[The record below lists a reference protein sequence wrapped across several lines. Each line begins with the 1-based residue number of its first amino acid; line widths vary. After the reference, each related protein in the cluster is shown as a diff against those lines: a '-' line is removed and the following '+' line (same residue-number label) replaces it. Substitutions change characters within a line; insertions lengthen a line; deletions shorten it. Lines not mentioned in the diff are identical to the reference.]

1 MKVQHS
7 ANTAIEVTY
16 RQIRRSTGNGSHD
29 RRQFPLVLAWSM
41 TVHKAQSLTLQSVVV
56 DLTKTFSPGQAY
68 VALSRVH
75 SFEDVSIIG
84 LLVLYLKSWWEV
96 K

>member
-1 MKVQHS
+1 
-7 ANTAIEVTY
+7 
-16 RQIRRSTGNGSHD
+16 
-29 RRQFPLVLAWSM
+29 M